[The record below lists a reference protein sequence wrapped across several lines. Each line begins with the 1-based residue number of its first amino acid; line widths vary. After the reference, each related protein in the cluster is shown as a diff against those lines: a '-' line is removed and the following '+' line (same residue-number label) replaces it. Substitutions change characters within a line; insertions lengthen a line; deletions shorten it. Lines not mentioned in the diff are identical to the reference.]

1 MYNDKYIWIANQRS
15 TYTFYKY
22 FDWFMFPLLI
32 LSGMLSCL
40 SLCSYD
46 IFAFVFRSR
55 RRRDCT
61 GVGFTTICAISAY
74 LHKKVY
80 CEVYNS
86 MC

>member
-1 MYNDKYIWIANQRS
+1 MYNDKYIWIANQ

-22 FDWFMFPLLI
+22 FDWFFFPLLI

-55 RRRDCT
+55 RRRDCI
-61 GVGFTTICAISAY
+61 GIYEQINDISFRE
-74 LHKKVY
+74 LFVRNKSIRFVF
-80 CEVYNS
+80 S
-86 MC
+86 